1 MLALVSG
8 ADVSETALSAAIRE
22 ACNLQRGVRLRR
34 NNVGKLRDE
43 HGRVITYGQGV
54 GSPDLMG
61 ELTGEWCCSG
71 PCSQPTRH
79 RIARAFHL
87 EVKVG
92 RAKPTA
98 DQLAWHKEARSRGVF
113 VAVVH
118 SVDEAL
124 AAVKRCR
131 RGEVE

>member
-1 MLALVSG
+1 M
-8 ADVSETALSAAIRE
+8 SETALSSAIRE

-61 ELTGEWCCSG
+61 EVTVRMLLGGHWQHGIDHCG
-71 PCSQPTRH
+71 PHPGVD
-79 RIARAFHL
+79 IARAFHL

-92 RAKPTA
+92 KARPTA

-124 AAVKRCR
+124 AAVERCR
-131 RGEVE
+131 MGECE